1 MRAGDNIG
9 AMSGRRRLILFGA
22 ALAVVIVAAF
32 ALDWS
37 NRRWHFGQD
46 AALYAVMGERIAGG
60 DADAFRNGGA
70 APGVPTLLAAAI
82 AAGLDVAAAHR
93 GVALAGYLA
102 LAAGAALFFRRI
114 ALLGGASRASAEA
127 AGVGVAALWCTTTYV
142 IACSSGP
149 LTDPWSVGA
158 FLAGSSLLPVG
169 AGRTGRVAMIG
180 VLAAAGY
187 CARYVTIFP
196 AAVLVGWAALWVP
209 AHAAPAPGPWSE
221 RLRRLA
227 AGTLP
232 VAVAVAVCAA
242 LLHRAGYGW
251 TIGTDLQTNSQV
263 ALATGLTDGTYRST
277 PEVMSCLNADGTVSA
292 WHIPPESPHAW
303 NWFHW
308 QAVAP
313 LDPGFDR
320 GARLAERLRD
330 LPGLAREFRDCLLGG
345 SNGWML
351 ALGAAGWLWLAAARR
366 LRGPLLCAV
375 PVIVAAGLA
384 VVGGLLFCYLE
395 PRYLWVLS
403 LLLTSGAAAAAAL
416 AWDLVRERRSAVRV
430 VVALVVA
437 IAVGAGALRSARDVA
452 GAGFG
457 PSRRAHAEVDRWIDE
472 QWTRILPVGRTERG
486 APTVVARYPGNLLRP
501 GLRWLPLPAVWMAD
515 SGDPAAAARAFDAY
529 ADRGGAEF
537 VLILGGDSGRSNP
550 AAGLLAA
557 KLPDERQNAWQ
568 VVAELP
574 PEGGGPGR
582 PRARIL
588 RRRR

>member
-1 MRAGDNIG
+1 
-9 AMSGRRRLILFGA
+9 MSELRRRILLGA
-22 ALAVVIVAAF
+22 ALAVAVATAF
-32 ALDWS
+32 ALDVS
-37 NRRWHFGQD
+37 NRGWHFGQD
-46 AALYAVMGERIAGG
+46 AALYAVMGERIADG

-70 APGVPTLLAAAI
+70 APGVPLLLAAAI
-82 AAGLDVAAAHR
+82 AAGCDATTAHR

-114 ALLGGASRASAEA
+114 ALLGGATRAAAETA
-127 AGVGVAALWCTTTYV
+127 AVGVAAMWATTTYV
-142 IACSSGP
+142 IACSSSP

-158 FLAGSSLLPVG
+158 LFAACSLLPVG
-169 AGRTGRVAMIG
+169 AGRTRRVAIVG
-180 VLAAAGY
+180 ALAAAGY
-187 CARYVTIFP
+187 AMRYVTIFP
-196 AAVLVGWAALWVP
+196 AVVLVGWAALWVP
-209 AHAAPAPGPWSE
+209 AGTAPNGAPSDAPPRG

-227 AGTLP
+227 AGVLP
-232 VAVAVAVCAA
+232 LAAAVAVCVA

-313 LDPGFDR
+313 VDPAFDE
-320 GARLAERLRD
+320 GARIAERLSD
-330 LPGLAREFRDCLLGG
+330 LPGLAREFWECLVGG
-345 SNGWML
+345 SSGWLL
-351 ALGAAGWLWLAAARR
+351 ALGAAGWAWIVAARR
-366 LRGPLLCAV
+366 LRAPLLCAV
-375 PVIVAAGLA
+375 PAIVAVGLA
-384 VVGGLLFCYLE
+384 VVGGLVFYFLE

-403 LLLTSGAAAAAAL
+403 LLVTSGAAVAAAL
-416 AWDLVRERRSAVRV
+416 AWDFVRERRTAVRV
-430 VVALVVA
+430 AVACTVA
-437 IAVGAGALRSARDVA
+437 AALGAAALRSARDVA

-457 PSRRAHAEVDRWIDE
+457 PSRRAFAAVDRWIDE
-472 QWTRILPVGRTERG
+472 QWTRLLPPDRSARG
-486 APTVVARYPGNLLRP
+486 APVVIARYPGHLLRP

-515 SGDPAAAARAFDAY
+515 AGDAAAAARAFDAY
-529 ADRGGAEF
+529 ADRGRAEF
-537 VLILGGDSGRSNP
+537 ALILAGDSGRSNP
-550 AAGLLAA
+550 ASGLLSA
-557 KLPDERQNAWQ
+557 KTPDELPDGWQ

-574 PEGGGPGR
+574 PERGGPAR